1 MFTTGFKFF
10 FGIGVALS
18 TAAVL
23 YGYTTGGN
31 HMGPLSMGWKGGVGD
46 HVGYTLLLSLG
57 FMALILGLVLV
68 TFRDADPAAQ
78 AHYMGVDE
86 IAPTT
91 PVTGSFWP
99 VVGAFGV
106 GAMAVGLV
114 VHTVVF
120 VVGLI
125 ACSLVA
131 IEWTM
136 DAWADRATGD
146 PAANR
151 VLRNRVMAPIEIPA
165 LGAIIVAVGVLSM
178 SRILLS
184 VSANGAVAVAG
195 VTAVLIVGIGS
206 LFAAKP
212 RINKNIISGLVL
224 TLGVVVIAG
233 GIAAGVTGEREF
245 ERHEVDDEHSE
256 DDSTD
261 HEHGD
266 DENTDEET
274 DGE

>member
-31 HMGPLSMGWKGGVGD
+31 HMGPVSMGWKGGVGD